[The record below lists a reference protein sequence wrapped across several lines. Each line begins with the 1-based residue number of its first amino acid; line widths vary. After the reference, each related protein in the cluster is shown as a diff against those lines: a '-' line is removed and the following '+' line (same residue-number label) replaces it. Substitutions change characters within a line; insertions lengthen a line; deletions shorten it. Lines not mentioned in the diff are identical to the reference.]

1 MSVIGSDIHLQ
12 DGRPVEDLVEVDV
25 GRLVVAEIAEGYLH
39 LAQDRPLLRMILL
52 DIVSNSEAIDKI
64 VVAAL
69 AFELVDAVQELDLQ
83 MKIIL

>member
-25 GRLVVAEIAEGYLH
+25 GRLVVAEIAEGNLH
-39 LAQDRPLLRMILL
+39 LAQDRPLLGMVLL
-52 DIVSNSEAIDKI
+52 DVVSNSEAIDKV